1 MKYEEIKQSL
11 DTFKF
16 GYVNGQK
23 VIVYKNRIYGINS
36 NLIFLTNHSIWN
48 VKFLID
54 PKEIFSQFVNVKIS
68 SYIHSASVF
77 GFKNIKKSM
86 YDSNM
91 TFKINKV
98 YENYILE
105 DFIGSFTIYDIFNGE
120 KNYKFFES
128 DLSFELCFNYKNLLK
143 NHNSFKLYKL
153 KSKNDLTNRKV
164 KFVRTN
170 KLSIDKNTTGEILKA
185 YNLHNCNTN
194 NGIDKNTRIIVKT
207 NNQLITCRIK
217 NIKIIK

>member
-77 GFKNIKKSM
+77 GFKNIKRNFYK
-86 YDSNM
+86 Y
-91 TFKINKV
+91 TL
-98 YENYILE
+98 LE
-105 DFIGSFTIYDIFNGE
+105 E
-120 KNYKFFES
+120 
-128 DLSFELCFNYKNLLK
+128 
-143 NHNSFKLYKL
+143 
-153 KSKNDLTNRKV
+153 
-164 KFVRTN
+164 
-170 KLSIDKNTTGEILKA
+170 
-185 YNLHNCNTN
+185 
-194 NGIDKNTRIIVKT
+194 
-207 NNQLITCRIK
+207 
-217 NIKIIK
+217 